1 MKILVT
7 EEQAKLIFG
16 KKYQCP
22 KCEHTWD
29 IEKKDKNYQ
38 LCHWCG
44 WDDSEEKYNQN
55 ELLNFWKKESQKNYN
70 ELKKDEVT
78 EKWSQKYKNSINCN
92 NPKGF
97 SQRAHCQG
105 RKKRQNESYLT
116 IENIIPTK
124 KILNEIKLILE
135 SVTSGNPLKELI
147 EGLLKKEAINIT
159 EEETTFL
166 KQFIKDVETQV
177 DELVNGTKKLE
188 ELTNEEL
195 LGIFKKIYDEK
206 PSTMADG
213 ILKRYEATY
222 LPKIKLIPSSE
233 TYKSYFKEILEKFTK
248 ENPNNP
254 FLTSL
259 DNFINAVETTY
270 KNIKELEKLN
280 TYLESALLKEDLSEA
295 AKKLL
300 QDIKDQVEKQ
310 IEDLNYR
317 EEINAKALENET
329 TTVEKTVD
337 DVVSSTDKETSK
349 QSEDVIKPFDG
360 KDSHMEK
367 FNKIWTKSKSL
378 ADAIRTI
385 VLSLGETKT
394 MTLELTFEGSKVLGK
409 DGNLLPEIIN
419 IIEAQSQGFLEK
431 LKNGEYKFLENAKGN
446 WDSLNKLDTNTVDRT
461 ELLKLYANTKGK
473 DLNNLTEKQFNELVD
488 DFIKDCNDNPQTIKT
503 LIEEN
508 SGNLTKNIE
517 KLSEEGLQIE
527 KSMFKNIEDTGSF
540 EIVWTPKGEGNPV
553 DTIVGADMIVKRKSD
568 NTYHLV
574 QIKKSR
580 WNLNIV
586 NSTIKNGQ
594 IVLGNT
600 SQSIRLKNGYVGLL
614 DKKGNWIFFPPQEIG
629 NYKVDKYGKKV
640 FEPTG
645 LGFNKNTHIIDID
658 PTRTSDTF
666 YTNLDIKGK
675 QINIE

>member
-105 RKKRQNESYLT
+105 RKKRNNESYLT

-124 KILNEIKLILE
+124 KILDEIKLILE
-135 SVTSGNPLKELI
+135 SVTSGNPIKELI
-147 EGLLKKEAINIT
+147 EGLLKKEAMNIT
-159 EEETTFL
+159 QEETTFL

-195 LGIFKKIYDEK
+195 LNIFKRIHSEK
-206 PSTMADG
+206 PTTIADG
-213 ILKRYEATY
+213 ILKQYNATY

-233 TYKSYFKEILEKFTK
+233 AYKNYFEEILKKYTK

-259 DNFINAVETTY
+259 NNFINTVETTY
-270 KNIKELEKLN
+270 KNILELEKLN
-280 TYLESALLKEDLSEA
+280 TYLDSALLKEDLSES

-310 IEDLNYR
+310 LDTLKYA
-317 EEINAKALENET
+317 EEMSNKIPPTPEIATLENTLSKLE
-329 TTVEKTVD
+329 VKT
-337 DVVSSTDKETSK
+337 K
-349 QSEDVIKPFDG
+349 QKLANGIRKIVKKIEGTIKTMDYKLTFGGGD
-360 KDSHMEK
+360 
-367 FNKIWTKSKSL
+367 NKILDEKG
-378 ADAIRTI
+378 
-385 VLSLGETKT
+385 V
-394 MTLELTFEGSKVLGK
+394 
-409 DGNLLPEIIN
+409 LLPEVEKIIKDQDSN
-419 IIEAQSQGFLEK
+419 FINNVSNGKYSYLET
-431 LKNGEYKFLENAKGN
+431 NGKF
-446 WDSLNKLDTNTVDRT
+446 DFLNKLDTNTKDRL
-461 ELLKLYANTKGK
+461 ELLKLYAKDIKGIQDIDKLTKE
-473 DLNNLTEKQFNELVD
+473 DYEKLID
-488 DFIKDCNDNPQTIKT
+488 DFIKDCDDPSESSKIKK

-508 SGNLTKNIE
+508 KELLTTNIKKN
-517 KLSEEGLQIE
+517 SEEGAAIE
-527 KSMFKNIEDTGSF
+527 QAFVNRIGNNEELGDAF
-540 EIVWTPKGEGNPV
+540 EVVWKATSDGNPM
-553 DTIVGADMIVKRKSD
+553 DTIIGADMIVKRKSD

-574 QIKKSR
+574 QIKKSSD
-580 WNLNIV
+580 LKIKSSEMPDKVGQENISSMTFSDV
-586 NSTIKNGQ
+586 
-594 IVLGNT
+594 
-600 SQSIRLKNGYVGLL
+600 RLKNGYVGLQ
-614 DKKGNWIFFPPQEIG
+614 DRQGKYVFYPPQDL
-629 NYKVDKYGKKV
+629 YKLEKNADLKDYIPKNEK
-640 FEPTG
+640 
-645 LGFNKNTHIIDID
+645 GFNKKYHRIDID
-658 PTRTSDTF
+658 PTTIGDEI
-666 YTNLDIKGK
+666 YTNLDLPNFKNTIK
-675 QINIE
+675 